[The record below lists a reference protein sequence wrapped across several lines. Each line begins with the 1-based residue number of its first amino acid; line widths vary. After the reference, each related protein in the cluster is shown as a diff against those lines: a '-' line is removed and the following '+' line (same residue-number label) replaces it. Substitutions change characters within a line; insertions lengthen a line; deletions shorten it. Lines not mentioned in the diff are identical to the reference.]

1 MLRASSLNSPDLSL
15 GGNPTFRRP
24 VQAIESSPSGNRL
37 PHALLLSACP
47 LHSPCSVPPPALLG
61 VLLPAPALLGVLL
74 PAPALLEFLQNQ
86 GFIVSITSDNDIQS
100 ELLWLY
106 CSFDANTES
115 SENNCAGLE
124 SREEVN
130 SMYVG
135 EEYGLMSVLKY
146 DADSGQLMRLPYQLS
161 SDFLAEATGIPV
173 SSGQPIV
180 GILPQPYSSGN
191 RVLIAYVSGLIV
203 LWDVVEA
210 QPVVVRGDK
219 VLQLK
224 NKVCPPNDGVTDI
237 VDDEPSLDLEEKEIS
252 ALCWASTDGSILA
265 MGYVDGDI
273 LFWNIGYLLLFYT
286 GWTTLNPV
294 STEKVNFLY
303 GGDEIGSEEVVTVL
317 SLEWSSGMEAV
328 RCTGRTD
335 VTLNGS
341 FADMIIVPT
350 AGTTGNSTHA
360 SLFVLSN
367 PGCIRIYSSELQPGK
382 NVPVS
387 AVNFPATIPTVDPLI
402 TVAELFYVNGST
414 EGLGLEIAV
423 ASPTL
428 TLPGNK
434 RWSLTGG
441 VINPLS
447 LGKDYKVQKLYV
459 AGYDDGSVRIWDV
472 TYPVFSPLCVLTNE
486 ANSEDLVDSGGS
498 LTTVDLCSSTL
509 RLAVANECGR
519 VEIYELCS
527 SNETTI
533 HFVTE
538 TKTEGKL
545 TFDLQF
551 LLMAHVIRNISAQ
564 VQEPRCGA
572 VFNLHKSGVQ
582 ALKFINQGSRLIV
595 VHESS
600 RLSLRVLFQ
609 IAVVNVQSSSV
620 AFITDS
626 LQTSPVISVAYKAF
640 EYEMPKK
647 RNESAPII
655 PERGESIFVLT
666 KEGGIYV
673 IDGNNG
679 SMISSRPIQLKK
691 STAISLHF
699 IENQTTAC
707 SFVDEQPNKKDD
719 ILKNEPLLNVDQRSE
734 KCKNEDHAL
743 DKNPSTLSLKELL
756 ILVCCRDKLLIYP
769 AKSVVQ
775 GQSKYIYKVKLSKPC
790 CWTSVFRT
798 DHVGG
803 LAVFYQTGE
812 MEIRFPAFFELHPAE
827 TVAFIRILY
836 FRIWCSGYLLP
847 KLTVN
852 GTLMQIFALSGI
864 GERIFFTVTVKVELQ
879 AKLGK
884 DDQLCRKL
892 THCIECKKLMR
903 FLFSW
908 IPESLPSLHDEVLA
922 TAANAAISI
931 SSDRK
936 RKKRANPG
944 ILGGIVKGLR
954 APKPNN
960 ADSSADYGHLEEI
973 FERNI
978 IPGALST
985 ADEPEAIELTIDDI
999 DIDEPGPS
1007 TSASPHELDKKNKD
1021 TKTERQ
1027 KLFDDDVEIK
1037 PRVRTREEIIA
1048 TYRKT
1053 EDASSAAGQAKNK
1066 LMERQEKL
1074 EVTYLQK
1081 NDPKLKLFVLIT
1093 SGNGKQEV
1101 VSNIETFWKFAVEN
1115 AGYEGRASLLPH
1127 SSMELFFLFCKLHN
1141 FSKHIYVKSAYMY
1154 ITSE

>member
-1 MLRASSLNSPDLSL
+1 MFKKRLFQKTVNRPERHGKSSLSPDELNFRINVHYGIPSTASML
-15 GGNPTFRRP
+15 AFDPIQRLLAVGTLDGRIKVIGGDN
-24 VQAIESSPSGNRL
+24 IEGLLISPK
-37 PHALLLSACP
+37 
-47 LHSPCSVPPPALLG
+47 
-61 VLLPAPALLGVLL
+61 LLPLKY
-74 PAPALLEFLQNQ
+74 LEFLQNQ
-86 GFIVSITSDNDIQS
+86 GFIVSITSDNDIQVWS
-100 ELLWLY
+100 LERRSIA
-106 CSFDANTES
+106 CSLQWDSIVTAFSVINGSTF
-115 SENNCAGLE
+115 
-124 SREEVN
+124 
-130 SMYVG
+130 MYVG
-135 EEYGLMSVLKY
+135 DEYGLMSVLKY
-146 DADSGQLMRLPYQLS
+146 DADNGQLMRLPYQLS

-191 RVLIAYVSGLIV
+191 RVLIAYESGMIV

-210 QPVVVRGDK
+210 QPVVVRGDR

-237 VDDEPSLDLEEKEIS
+237 VDDEPSLDLDEKEIS

-273 LFWNIGYLLLFYT
+273 LFWNMSKDSSIKNQEAGMSPNVVKLQLSSSEKRLPVIVLHWLDNSKSSKHREGQLLI
-286 GWTTLNPV
+286 
-294 STEKVNFLY
+294 Y

-335 VTLNGS
+335 LTLNGS

-350 AGTTGNSTHA
+350 AGTTGSTTDA

-382 NVPVS
+382 DVPVS
-387 AVNFPATIPTVDPLI
+387 AVTFPATIPTVDPLI
-402 TVAELFYVNGST
+402 TVAALFNVNGST
-414 EGLGLEIAV
+414 RGLGLEIAV

-434 RWSLTGG
+434 RWPLTGG

-447 LGKDYKVQKLYV
+447 LGKDYKVQRLYV

-486 ANSEDLVDSGGS
+486 VNSEDLVDSGGS

-538 TKTEGKL
+538 TKTE
-545 TFDLQF
+545 
-551 LLMAHVIRNISAQ
+551 VRSSAQ
-564 VQEPRCGA
+564 VQGPRCGA

-582 ALKFINQGSRLIV
+582 ALKFINQGSRLII

-600 RLSLRVLFQ
+600 Q

-620 AFITDS
+620 AFMTDS
-626 LQTSPVISVAYKAF
+626 VQTSPVISVAYKAF

-647 RNESAPII
+647 RSESAPII
-655 PERGESIFVLT
+655 PDRGESIFVLT
-666 KEGGIYV
+666 KEGSIYV

-699 IENQTTAC
+699 IENQMTAC
-707 SFVDEQPNKKDD
+707 SFVDEKPEKRDD
-719 ILKNEPLLNVDQRSE
+719 ILKNEPLLNIDLRSE
-734 KCKNEDHAL
+734 KCKTEDHAL

-756 ILVCCRDKLLIYP
+756 VLVCCRDKLLIYP

-790 CWTSVFRT
+790 CWTSMFRT

-803 LAVFYQTGE
+803 LAVFYQTGD
-812 MEIRFPAFFELHPAE
+812 MEIRSLPDLELVKEFSLLSQLRWNFKPSLERMISSAE
-827 TVAFIRILY
+827 NLHIALANGSEVAFVSLLEGQND
-836 FRIWCSGYLLP
+836 FR
-847 KLTVN
+847 
-852 GTLMQIFALSGI
+852 
-864 GERIFFTVTVKVELQ
+864 
-879 AKLGK
+879 
-884 DDQLCRKL
+884 
-892 THCIECKKLMR
+892 
-903 FLFSW
+903 

-922 TAANAAISI
+922 AAANAAISI
-931 SSDRK
+931 SSDYK
-936 RKKRANPG
+936 RKKRPNPG

-960 ADSSADYGHLEEI
+960 AMYHDSDSSADFGHLEEI

-978 IPGALST
+978 IPGLLST

-1007 TSASPHELDKKNKD
+1007 SSASSHVLDKKNKD

-1027 KLFDDDVEIK
+1027 KLFDDDAEIK
-1037 PRVRTREEIIA
+1037 PRVRSREEIIA

-1074 EVTYLQK
+1074 EKISRRTEDLQ
-1081 NDPKLKLFVLIT
+1081 
-1093 SGNGKQEV
+1093 NG
-1101 VSNIETFWKFAVEN
+1101 AEN
-1115 AGYEGRASLLPH
+1115 FASLANELVKA
-1127 SSMELFFLFCKLHN
+1127 MENK
-1141 FSKHIYVKSAYMY
+1141 KWYQI
-1154 ITSE
+1154 

>member
-1 MLRASSLNSPDLSL
+1 MFKKRLFQKTVNRPERHGKSSLSPDELNFRINVHYGIPSTASML
-15 GGNPTFRRP
+15 AFDPIQRLLAVGTLDGRIKVIGGDN
-24 VQAIESSPSGNRL
+24 VEGLLISPK
-37 PHALLLSACP
+37 
-47 LHSPCSVPPPALLG
+47 
-61 VLLPAPALLGVLL
+61 LLPLKY
-74 PAPALLEFLQNQ
+74 LEFLQNQ
-86 GFIVSITSDNDIQS
+86 GFIVSITSDNDIQVWS
-100 ELLWLY
+100 LERRSIA
-106 CSFDANTES
+106 CSLQWDSIVTAFSVINGS
-115 SENNCAGLE
+115 SF
-124 SREEVN
+124 
-130 SMYVG
+130 MYVG
-135 EEYGLMSVLKY
+135 DEYGLMSVLKY
-146 DADSGQLMRLPYQLS
+146 DAESGQLMRLPYQLS

-191 RVLIAYVSGLIV
+191 RVLIAYESGLIV

-210 QPVVVRGDK
+210 QPVVVRGDR

-224 NKVCPPNDGVTDI
+224 NNVCPPNDGITDI

-273 LFWNIGYLLLFYT
+273 LFWNMSKDSSIKNQEAGMSPNVVKLQLSSSEKRLPVIVLHWLDNSKSSKHREGQLLI
-286 GWTTLNPV
+286 
-294 STEKVNFLY
+294 Y

-328 RCTGRTD
+328 RCTSRTD
-335 VTLNGS
+335 LTLNGS

-350 AGTTGNSTHA
+350 AGTTGSTTDA

-382 NVPVS
+382 DLPVS
-387 AVNFPATIPTVDPLI
+387 AVNFPATIPTIDPLI

-423 ASPTL
+423 ASPTV

-434 RWSLTGG
+434 RWPLTGG
-441 VINPLS
+441 VTNKLS
-447 LGKDYKVQKLYV
+447 LGKDYKVQRLYV

-538 TKTEGKL
+538 TKTE
-545 TFDLQF
+545 
-551 LLMAHVIRNISAQ
+551 VRSSAQ
-564 VQEPRCGA
+564 VQGPRCGA

-600 RLSLRVLFQ
+600 R

-666 KEGGIYV
+666 KEGSIYV

-679 SMISSRPIQLKK
+679 SMISSRPIQLKN

-699 IENQTTAC
+699 IENQTSAF
-707 SFVDEQPNKKDD
+707 SFVDEQLEKKDD
-719 ILKNEPLLNVDQRSE
+719 ILKNEPLLSVDLRSE
-734 KCKNEDHAL
+734 KCKTEDHAL

-756 ILVCCRDKLLIYP
+756 VLVCCRDKLLIYP

-775 GQSKYIYKVKLSKPC
+775 GQSKYICKVKLSKPC

-803 LAVFYQTGE
+803 LAVFYPTGE
-812 MEIRFPAFFELHPAE
+812 MEIRSLPDLELVKEFSLLSQLRWNFKPNLERMISSAE
-827 TVAFIRILY
+827 NLHIALANGSEVAFV
-836 FRIWCSGYLLP
+836 SLLEGQ
-847 KLTVN
+847 N
-852 GTLMQIFALSGI
+852 
-864 GERIFFTVTVKVELQ
+864 
-879 AKLGK
+879 
-884 DDQLCRKL
+884 D
-892 THCIECKKLMR
+892 
-903 FLFSW
+903 FS
-908 IPESLPSLHDEVLA
+908 IPESLPGLHDEVLA
-922 TAANAAISI
+922 AAANAAISI

-944 ILGGIVKGLR
+944 ILSGIVKGLR

-960 ADSSADYGHLEEI
+960 AVYHDSNSSADFGHLEEI

-978 IPGALST
+978 VPGSLST
-985 ADEPEAIELTIDDI
+985 ADEPEDIELTIDDI

-1007 TSASPHELDKKNKD
+1007 SSASSHELDKKNKD

-1027 KLFDDDVEIK
+1027 KLFDDDAEIK

-1074 EVTYLQK
+1074 EKISRRTEDLQ
-1081 NDPKLKLFVLIT
+1081 
-1093 SGNGKQEV
+1093 NG
-1101 VSNIETFWKFAVEN
+1101 AEN
-1115 AGYEGRASLLPH
+1115 FASLANELVKA
-1127 SSMELFFLFCKLHN
+1127 MENK
-1141 FSKHIYVKSAYMY
+1141 KWYQI
-1154 ITSE
+1154 